1 MLPLKE
7 VVWSIVGAGGMA
19 NHNDG
24 KGDLDEVIR
33 QAKMFPNVTGG
44 VLDDFFVSEERRAAF
59 NPAII
64 EGMRAKMREETK
76 RDMKLWVV
84 VYENNLDLPIE
95 EHLNACDVISFWTWR
110 NQEHLKDA
118 EKNFERLYE
127 MTPGKFHMNGVYLYD
142 YGSKSPLPLSLMK
155 EQCALYE
162 KMLLDGR
169 SDGLI
174 LCSNCCADV
183 GLESVPWT
191 RDWLRELG
199 ETEI

>member
-59 NPAII
+59 NPAVID
-64 EGMRAKMREETK
+64 GMRGRMRGETG
-76 RDMKLWVV
+76 RDLNLWVV
-84 VYENNLDLPIE
+84 VYENNLELPIH

-118 EKNFERLYE
+118 EENFERLYE
-127 MTPGKFHMNGVYLYD
+127 MTPGKCHMNGMYLYD
-142 YGSKSPLPLSLMK
+142 YGNKSPLPLSLMK

-183 GLESVPWT
+183 GLETVPWT